1 MTVVVLHAGEAEA
14 TLDPLAG
21 GRIADLRRNDV
32 PLLRRLEDSPGTW
45 AFWGSFP
52 LLPWSNRI
60 PHGTFTFEGELFH
73 VDVNWPDGSALHGLA
88 ATVPWQVDALTA
100 STAELSAELAG
111 GPYVVRG
118 RQTFELSSACLVQ
131 TLSVENCGDRRLPFG
146 LGIHPWFAAGPMRV
160 PAGSL
165 WPSVNALPTGPAQPV
180 EGADDLRALTIPPP
194 MDQCY
199 TGLESTEAEVP
210 GVRLSWD
217 GPITQVVVYTAA
229 EGWGCVE
236 PVTMAN
242 DGFRMLAE
250 GGEGHGVVPLDPGG
264 SLEVAYSFT
273 FVD

>member
-60 PHGTFTFEGELFH
+60 PHGTFMFEGEIFH

-88 ATVPWQVDALTA
+88 ATAPWQVDTLTA
-100 STAELSAELAG
+100 STAELSADLAG

-118 RQTFELSSACLVQ
+118 RQTFELSPDRLVQ
-131 TLSVENCGDRRLPFG
+131 TLTVENRGDRRLPFG
-146 LGIHPWFAAGPMRV
+146 LGIHPWFTGGPIRV
-160 PAGSL
+160 PAASL
-165 WPSVNALPTGPAQPV
+165 WPSREALPTGPARPV
-180 EGADDLRALTIPPP
+180 ERAEDLRARTIPPS

-199 TGLESTEAEVP
+199 TDLESSDADAP
-210 GVRLSWD
+210 GVRLSWN
-217 GPITQVVVYTAA
+217 GPITQVVVYTAV
-229 EGWGCVE
+229 ECWGCVE

-242 DGFRMLAE
+242 DGFRLLAE
-250 GGEGHGVVPLDPGG
+250 GVDGHGVVALDPGE
-264 SLEVAYSFT
+264 SLGAIYSFA